1 MRRSATREQ
10 AWRIFQQHR
19 NAFIRSRINSS
30 NWGTGHVRFGHSYS
44 FAAGYVCI
52 LLAALARIHLAQF
65 SHVKSAAGA
74 LALHGL
80 WRFVSEPLLT
90 RLIRPSAQAQSLYR
104 LALRSLDKFVSQ
116 LASLNVIAIIQI
128 KIIAAMSSIQFWNS
142 IPAMSNSP
150 VKNCATASIP
160 ATFTRRSG

>member
-1 MRRSATREQ
+1 MSALGILTVLLPVM
-10 AWRIFQQHR
+10 F
-19 NAFIRSRINSS
+19 AFS
-30 NWGTGHVRFGHSYS
+30 W
-44 FAAGYVCI
+44 
-52 LLAALARIHLAQF
+52 LLWRIHLAQF